1 MKNIFSLVLA
11 GAIGSVIT
19 IGSYQIIDSKMS
31 PIISSNAEAQEV
43 SMYKNKPPSGIGAPA
58 DFTFAAAKAMP
69 VVVQIKASE
78 SDALARKRME
88 ERKQNDPWSRFFDF
102 DLGDDFF
109 NIPFGNYYRPRQGAG
124 SGVIISEDGYIVT
137 NNHVVDFADQS
148 WIKTFYGREYEA
160 KIVGRDPSSDL
171 AVLKIEAS
179 DLPTLEYGNSD
190 EAQVGEWVLAV
201 GNPFEYLTSTVTAGI
216 ISAKGRDIDL
226 IRGEKAIE
234 EFIQTDA
241 AINPGNS
248 GGALVDAEGK
258 LLGINTA
265 IASQTGNYSG
275 YSFAI
280 PVNLM
285 IKIVSD
291 VIENGGVIER
301 VNLGIAVEEL
311 DEQYA
316 EELGFGITEGMIVK
330 ELITAGPAE
339 LAGILPNDVIV
350 EVDGV
355 KIRKF
360 EDLKKIVDYSKV
372 GDTLSIKVYRN
383 GKYQTIPV
391 RLRKRL

>member
-148 WIKTFYGREYEA
+148 WIKTFDGREYEA